1 VEYTIDAQQAGN
13 YDLELRLSN
22 TDPNAKVHVELD
34 GVNVTGALAVPDTN
48 NFSTFASV
56 KKSGIAI
63 GQGTH
68 VLRLVFDVAASTG
81 SVAGVDWLKLSATPV
96 TPPPPP
102 TGDTTTLTNTIAA
115 YVRDGASATTNF
127 GNDAQLIVKLS
138 NTTGNKREG
147 YLKFDVSSLPS
158 DPSAITNVKL
168 RLNGKLSASGASP
181 IVGVF
186 GASNTSWGE
195 TAITWNT
202 KPATSG
208 SALATKTISGTTA
221 AWYEWDITSYVK
233 TARQNGQQ
241 FVTLVLRA
249 TNATDPQAVFNSD
262 DAASNGPQLV
272 ATTSGPVTPPA
283 QALVVTPDAINVPE
297 ASKTGFS
304 VKLSSQPASDVT
316 VTISRQTGG
325 DTDLTSGQDDAHV
338 HAGQLERRQS
348 VFVSGR
354 RRRGHDQRPGDVR
367 VTSSG

>member
-1 VEYTIDAQQAGN
+1 VDLKLISGSNYRVNNTFADEWLKYSINVPADATYDVTFRVSSKGSNGQFHLDIPDAGTLGPVHLGSFTIPNTGSNDTWTTVTKRVFLSTGQ
-13 YDLELRLSN
+13 YSLRLYMDAN
-22 TDPNAKVHVELD
+22 
-34 GVNVTGALAVPDTN
+34 
-48 NFSTFASV
+48 STY
-56 KKSGIAI
+56 
-63 GQGTH
+63 
-68 VLRLVFDVAASTG
+68 G
-81 SVAGVDWLKLSATPV
+81 SVGNFDWIRLTPV
-96 TPPPPP
+96 SVTPPPP
-102 TGDTTTLTNTIAA
+102 TGDTTTLTNSIAA

-249 TNATDPQAVFNSD
+249 TNATDP
-262 DAASNGPQLV
+262 
-272 ATTSGPVTPPA
+272 
-283 QALVVTPDAINVPE
+283 
-297 ASKTGFS
+297 
-304 VKLSSQPASDVT
+304 
-316 VTISRQTGG
+316 
-325 DTDLTSGQDDAHV
+325 
-338 HAGQLERRQS
+338 
-348 VFVSGR
+348 
-354 RRRGHDQRPGDVR
+354 
-367 VTSSG
+367 